1 MSPFLDFCYPI
12 ITIVYNIYWL
22 YKSFSTHLNK
32 ESLILI
38 GDENMEKNP
47 YEVFQK
53 ECPEVAA
60 RFNDL
65 IEAQKSL
72 EGLNTKTKQL
82 INIAIQTA
90 NRNVKGVQMHAM
102 MAKNEGATREEVVG
116 AVVLNLHH
124 SGFASVLECLPAAID
139 GFEGKI

>member
-1 MSPFLDFCYPI
+1 MMTQS
-12 ITIVYNIYWL
+12 
-22 YKSFSTHLNK
+22 
-32 ESLILI
+32 
-38 GDENMEKNP
+38 P
-47 YEVFQK
+47 YEIFIE
-53 ECPEVAA
+53 ECPDVAE

-65 IEAQKSL
+65 IKAQQSL
-72 EGLNTKTKQL
+72 EGLDLKTKQL

-124 SGFASVLECLPAAID
+124 SGFASVLDCLPAAID
-139 GFEGKI
+139 GFEGKFLTSKRV

>member
-1 MSPFLDFCYPI
+1 MNQNPFEL
-12 ITIVYNIYWL
+12 
-22 YKSFSTHLNK
+22 
-32 ESLILI
+32 
-38 GDENMEKNP
+38 
-47 YEVFQK
+47 FQK

-65 IEAQKSL
+65 VEAQKAL
-72 EGLNTKTKQL
+72 EGLDAKTKQL

-102 MAKNEGATREEVVG
+102 MAKNEGATREEIVG

-124 SGFASVLECLPAAID
+124 SGLASILDCLPAAID
-139 GFEGKI
+139 GFEGKM

>member
-1 MSPFLDFCYPI
+1 MKTTSQ
-12 ITIVYNIYWL
+12 
-22 YKSFSTHLNK
+22 
-32 ESLILI
+32 
-38 GDENMEKNP
+38 NP
-47 YEVFQK
+47 YDIFQK

-65 IEAQKSL
+65 IEAQKAL
-72 EGLNTKTKQL
+72 KGLDAKTKQL

-90 NRNVKGVQMHAM
+90 NRNPRGVQMHARI
-102 MAKNEGATREEVVG
+102 AKNEGAAREEIIA

-124 SGFASVLECLPAAID
+124 SGFANVLECLPAAID

>member
-1 MSPFLDFCYPI
+1 M
-12 ITIVYNIYWL
+12 
-22 YKSFSTHLNK
+22 KSTNQ
-32 ESLILI
+32 
-38 GDENMEKNP
+38 NP
-47 YEVFQK
+47 YEIFQK

-65 IEAQKSL
+65 IEAQKAL
-72 EGLNTKTKQL
+72 KGIDAKTKQL

-90 NRNVKGVQMHAM
+90 NRNLRGVQMHAK
-102 MAKNEGATREEVVG
+102 MAKSEGATREEIIA

-124 SGFASVLECLPAAID
+124 SGFANVLECLPAAID